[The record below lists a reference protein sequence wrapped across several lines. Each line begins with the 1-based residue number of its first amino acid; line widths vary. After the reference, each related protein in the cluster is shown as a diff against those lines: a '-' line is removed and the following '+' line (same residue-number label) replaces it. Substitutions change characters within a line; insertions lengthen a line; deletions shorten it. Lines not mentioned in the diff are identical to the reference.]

1 MVGGDS
7 SIEHLPPVE
16 DDPQRRRPLIDL
28 AKKVLNWEPTVP
40 LE

>member
-7 SIEHLPPVE
+7 KIEHLPPVV
-16 DDPQRRRPLIDL
+16 DDPQRRRPDIKL